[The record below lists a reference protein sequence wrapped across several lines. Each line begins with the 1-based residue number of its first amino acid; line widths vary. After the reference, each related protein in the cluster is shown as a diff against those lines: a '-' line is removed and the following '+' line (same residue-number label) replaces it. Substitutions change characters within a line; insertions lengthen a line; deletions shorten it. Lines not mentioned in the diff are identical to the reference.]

1 MKFEKTLLA
10 LVIGACAALAGTPAM
25 AQWQWIDKDGRK
37 VFSDRPPP
45 QDIQPEKILKQPT
58 VRTPAPMAQNPSA
71 AQPPASQTNAPPTA
85 APKPDKAARELED
98 KKAKAEAAQAQR
110 QQAEDKTRA
119 EQQARQRA
127 DNCARARQAVSTLAS
142 GTPLAHVNAQG
153 ERGFMDEA
161 TRAAELRRAQDI
173 AASDC
178 K

>member
-1 MKFEKTLLA
+1 MQHKALFLLA
-10 LVIGACAALAGTPAM
+10 LACLYSASAT

-45 QDIQPEKILKQPT
+45 QEVAPEKILKQPAARAT
-58 VRTPAPMAQNPSA
+58 SAAAQSLPA
-71 AQPPASQTNAPPTA
+71 AQPPAMQSSAPPAA

-110 QQAEDKTRA
+110 QQAEDKARA

-142 GTPLAHVNAQG
+142 GMPLAHTNAQG
-153 ERGFMDEA
+153 ERGFMDET
-161 TRAAELRRAQDI
+161 TRATELRRAQDI
-173 AASDC
+173 VASDC